1 MKEVVRGFILIF
13 LLAVV
18 SASSAVAQS
27 SDQLFPTPVRSSEIV
42 STIKARDIGDSRLTT
57 YYYTFE
63 GEQGDVFLNVQSKN
77 FTGDIDLFV
86 VPGQVPLTKIVIYGD
101 QPETET
107 GRVVYLRKPERL
119 LLRVQGRT
127 PGDDEASIKIKFA
140 GSFAASKLD
149 DSAAPSLPTVEST
162 SETNVRVNSVGTI
175 LEVIPKLKPTPE
187 VVAEKVEPP
196 TADTTASEKAE
207 EDTTEKKSEV
217 AAETRDDSAA
227 KRESDAPPPKL
238 EVAVTDPVVEEKKR
252 DPPRTTGRNTRRRNT
267 RNTPPA
273 KAAEDAEAE
282 TKKEETPPATTRARR
297 SAARKSPAKVEAK
310 TEDPKTEEE
319 KVDPMAGI
327 RLVVYF
333 KDGSTIERPM
343 TEVQRFAVEKAV
355 LTIISRD
362 GSVGRYQMIDIQRVS
377 IE

>member
-1 MKEVVRGFILIF
+1 MKVSVRIFVV
-13 LLAVV
+13 LAALFAAGTLV
-18 SASSAVAQS
+18 SAQS
-27 SDQLFPTPVRSSEIV
+27 SDQLFPTPVRSSEIL

-63 GEQGDVFLNVQSKN
+63 GEQGDVFINVQSRN

-127 PGDDEASIKIKFA
+127 PGDDEASIRIKFA
-140 GSFAASKLD
+140 GSFSTSKVED
-149 DSAAPSLPTVEST
+149 TANDPPTVGST

-175 LEVIPKLKPTPE
+175 LEVIPKAKPTPE
-187 VVAEKVEPP
+187 AVAEKVDLTRNDDTDSKDNERVP
-196 TADTTASEKAE
+196 TDAEEEKVDESEKDVTA
-207 EDTTEKKSEV
+207 KKDPSKV
-217 AAETRDDSAA
+217 
-227 KRESDAPPPKL
+227 K
-238 EVAVTDPVVEEKKR
+238 VVVTDAVVEEKKPNS
-252 DPPRTTGRNTRRRNT
+252 PPRSPSRSTRRRTTASRSKAPAKTPETVDAEVDQAEAKKEEASPKATPANRRATT
-267 RNTPPA
+267 RNRVRA
-273 KAAEDAEAE
+273 KAAE
-282 TKKEETPPATTRARR
+282 TTPEEP
-297 SAARKSPAKVEAK
+297 
-310 TEDPKTEEE
+310 
-319 KVDPMAGI
+319 KVDPMANV

-355 LTIISRD
+355 LTIIGRN
-362 GSVGRYQMIDIQRVS
+362 GSVGRYQMIDIQKVS